1 MNEKFPCPAKD
12 EAILPVHVGMKLSHI
27 PDDLV
32 HAVEFD
38 GQDFG
43 MQLDVMV
50 MAESLL
56 CDC

>member
-1 MNEKFPCPAKD
+1 
-12 EAILPVHVGMKLSHI
+12 
-27 PDDLV
+27 
-32 HAVEFD
+32 VEFD

-56 CDC
+56 CDCWLVRVSKLDMPVVVFHTGLNRPSIYPI